1 MGTLWLFTL
10 NVNFILQFYI
20 LTGNMASITCQNLV
34 AKTVKVQASTLRSAA
49 APKAVVL
56 RSSNLGGLQMTTRA
70 QPLRAG
76 RFTVSA
82 AASTEVVDQVR
93 GIISEQL
100 GTDMDKVGPD
110 AKFVDLGA
118 DSLDTVEIMM
128 ALEEKFEITLD
139 EEGAEKIATVQE
151 AADMIAEQVAAK

>member
-10 NVNFILQFYI
+10 NVNFTLQFYI
-20 LTGNMASITCQNLV
+20 LTGNMASITCQNIV

-49 APKAVVL
+49 APKRGQAVVL

-100 GTDMDKVGPD
+100 GTDMDKVRAWGS
-110 AKFVDLGA
+110 AGR
-118 DSLDTVEIMM
+118 S
-128 ALEEKFEITLD
+128 
-139 EEGAEKIATVQE
+139 
-151 AADMIAEQVAAK
+151 